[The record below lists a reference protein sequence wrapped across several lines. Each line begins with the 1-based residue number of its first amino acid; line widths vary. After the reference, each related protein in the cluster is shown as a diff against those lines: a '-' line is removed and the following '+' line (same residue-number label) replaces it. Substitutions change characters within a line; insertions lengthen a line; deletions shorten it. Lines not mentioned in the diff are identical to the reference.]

1 MIANWRVVSTAVAFV
16 AALIGCGVGP
26 SKAQTFPD
34 RPVRFVVPFAAGGA
48 LDVVA
53 RQVADKLGKTWSRPV
68 VIENKPGANG
78 IIGVDAL
85 MQSPADG
92 YTIMFAT
99 SPVFTTN
106 KLLYKTL
113 PYDPDRDLIPVSLA
127 AVAPNVLGIYPKL
140 PIKSFKELIAYART
154 HPNELTFASQGNGST
169 GELTG
174 MLLDQLAGLKMRH
187 IPYRGA
193 SLAWNDVIAGH
204 VDMMWMGC
212 RRSSARSVPE
222 RFARSL
228 SAAASGPAR
237 CPIFPPQPR
246 KALRILSWRVGLPLL
261 RRVGRPRRSC
271 RPSPTRLRMR
281 SIHRMFCALAYRRP
295 AGRRHAAA
303 NAGFDPVDH
312 RAVEARHR
320 GGQRAHRVSA
330 ATLGHT

>member
-1 MIANWRVVSTAVAFV
+1 MIANWRAVPTVVAFA
-16 AALIGCGVGP
+16 AALIWGSVSP
-26 SKAQTFPD
+26 STAQTFPD

-53 RQVADKLGKTWSRPV
+53 RLVADKLSKTWSRPV

-92 YTIMFAT
+92 YTILFAT

-113 PYDPDRDLIPVSLA
+113 PYDPDRDFVPVSLA

-204 VDMMWMGC
+204 VDMMWDGVPSILSQI
-212 RRSSARSVPE
+212 RAGTIRALAVGSRERSGSLPNVPTAAEEGLAGFESESWFAVAALRGTPAPIVQTFSKAIADAVHSPDVSARLVQIGAQPVGSTPE
-222 RFARSL
+222 QMR
-228 SAAASGPAR
+228 AS
-237 CPIFPPQPR
+237 IESTT
-246 KALRILSWRVGLPLL
+246 ALWKRV
-261 RRVGRPRRSC
+261 
-271 RPSPTRLRMR
+271 
-281 SIHRMFCALAYRRP
+281 IELADV
-295 AGRRHAAA
+295 HI
-303 NAGFDPVDH
+303 
-312 RAVEARHR
+312 E
-320 GGQRAHRVSA
+320 
-330 ATLGHT
+330 

>member
-53 RQVADKLGKTWSRPV
+53 RLVTDKLGKTWSRPV

-78 IIGVDAL
+78 IIGVNAL

-113 PYDPDRDLIPVSLA
+113 PYDPDRDFIPVSLA

-204 VDMMWMGC
+204 VDMMWDGVPSILSQI
-212 RRSSARSVPE
+212 RAGTIRALAVGSRERSASLPDIPTATEEGLADFELESWFAVAASRGTPAPIVQTISNAISDAVHSPDVSARLVQIG
-222 RFARSL
+222 ARPVGGTPQQMR
-228 SAAASGPAR
+228 AS
-237 CPIFPPQPR
+237 IQSTT
-246 KALRILSWRVGLPLL
+246 ALWKRVIE
-261 RRVGRPRRSC
+261 V
-271 RPSPTRLRMR
+271 
-281 SIHRMFCALAYRRP
+281 
-295 AGRRHAAA
+295 A
-303 NAGFDPVDH
+303 NVH
-312 RAVEARHR
+312 IE
-320 GGQRAHRVSA
+320 
-330 ATLGHT
+330 

>member
-53 RQVADKLGKTWSRPV
+53 RLVADKLGKTWSRPV

-78 IIGVDAL
+78 IIGVNAL

-113 PYDPDRDLIPVSLA
+113 PYDPDRDFIPVSLA

-204 VDMMWMGC
+204 VDMMWDGVPSILSQI
-212 RRSSARSVPE
+212 RAGTIRALAVGSRERSASLPDIPTATEEGLADFESESWFAVAALRGTPAPIVQTISNAIADAVHSPDVSARLVQIG
-222 RFARSL
+222 ARPVGSTPQQMR
-228 SAAASGPAR
+228 AS
-237 CPIFPPQPR
+237 IQLTT
-246 KALRILSWRVGLPLL
+246 ALWKRVIE
-261 RRVGRPRRSC
+261 V
-271 RPSPTRLRMR
+271 
-281 SIHRMFCALAYRRP
+281 
-295 AGRRHAAA
+295 A
-303 NAGFDPVDH
+303 NVH
-312 RAVEARHR
+312 IE
-320 GGQRAHRVSA
+320 
-330 ATLGHT
+330 

>member
-53 RQVADKLGKTWSRPV
+53 RLVADKLGKTWSRPV

-78 IIGVDAL
+78 IIGVNAL

-113 PYDPDRDLIPVSLA
+113 PYDPDRDFIPVSLA

-204 VDMMWMGC
+204 VDMMWDGVPSILSQI
-212 RRSSARSVPE
+212 RAGTIRALAVGSRERSASLPNIPTATEEGLADFELESWFAVAALRGTPAPIVQTISNAIADAVNSPDVSARLVQIG
-222 RFARSL
+222 ARPVGSTPQQMR
-228 SAAASGPAR
+228 AS
-237 CPIFPPQPR
+237 IQSTT
-246 KALRILSWRVGLPLL
+246 ALWKRVIQ
-261 RRVGRPRRSC
+261 V
-271 RPSPTRLRMR
+271 
-281 SIHRMFCALAYRRP
+281 
-295 AGRRHAAA
+295 A
-303 NAGFDPVDH
+303 NVH
-312 RAVEARHR
+312 IE
-320 GGQRAHRVSA
+320 
-330 ATLGHT
+330 